1 MFVVDSVKAGS
12 TIKSCGKKVFI
23 TGIDGYLGWSLA
35 QYLAAQGYVV
45 SGIDDWQRRNSW
57 VPSCGADSAIPI
69 SSPKERVSVFK
80 EHFGNQHFDNVGSDA
95 YGNVARFANLC
106 SILEGF
112 NPDVLVNLAQMPS
125 APFSMK
131 DFDHANA
138 TYINNMGT
146 MLSVLWAIKETCPY
160 VPVITIGT
168 AGEYG
173 TPEIKITEGDIKIE
187 VDGRSAELPFP
198 KTPASFYHSTKV
210 ASTVVLE
217 RACAW
222 WGLAAT
228 DIMQGVVYGVRHE
241 HMPDDPRMATRMD
254 FDECFGTAINRFVV
268 QAIINHPLTVYGAG
282 TQKRGFL
289 PLRDSMRCLQLLI
302 DNPPEGGKVRII
314 NQYDQVYSILGL
326 AEAVREVAKEFN
338 IEAQIQNVTNPRWEL
353 EKHYYEMERKKLVQ
367 LGYKPE
373 GHLKDELRDMFEALK
388 PYRQRL
394 EAYRSTVA
402 PKTTWD

>member
-1 MFVVDSVKAGS
+1 MV
-12 TIKSCGKKVFI
+12 GKEEVSNSEGVGKNVFI
-23 TGIDGYLGWSLA
+23 TGVDGYLGWSLA
-35 QYLAAQGYVV
+35 QYLAAQGYTI
-45 SGIDDWQRRNSW
+45 SGIDDWQRRFSW
-57 VPSCGADSAIPI
+57 VPSCGADSAVPI
-69 SSPKERVSVFK
+69 SPPQERIQAFK
-80 EHFGNQHFDNVGSDA
+80 EHFGKQHFEHVGPEA
-95 YGNVARFANLC
+95 YGNVVRYANLC
-106 SILEGF
+106 SILKDF
-112 NPDVLVNLAQMPS
+112 KPDVLVNLAQMPS

-146 MLSVLWAIKETCPY
+146 IMSVLWAIKDVCPH

-173 TPEIKITEGDIKIE
+173 TPGIKITEGDVKIE

-198 KTPASFYHSTKV
+198 KTPASLYHATKV

-217 RACAW
+217 RACVW

-241 HMPDDPRMATRMD
+241 HMPDDPRMANRMD
-254 FDECFGTAINRFVV
+254 FDECFGTAINRFVI
-268 QAIINHPLTVYGAG
+268 QAIIGHPLTVYGAG

-302 DNPPEGGKVRII
+302 DNPPDGGKVRII
-314 NQYDQVYSILGL
+314 NQYDQVYSILEL
-326 AEAVREVAKEFN
+326 AEAVQEVAREFGFDSQ
-338 IEAQIQNVTNPRWEL
+338 IENVVNPRWEL
-353 EKHYYEMERKKLVQ
+353 EKHFYEMEREKLVQ
-367 LGYKPE
+367 LGYTPKGE
-373 GHLKDELRDMFEALK
+373 LKSELRNMFEVLK
-388 PYRQRL
+388 PHRERL
-394 EAYRSTVA
+394 EAFRSSVA